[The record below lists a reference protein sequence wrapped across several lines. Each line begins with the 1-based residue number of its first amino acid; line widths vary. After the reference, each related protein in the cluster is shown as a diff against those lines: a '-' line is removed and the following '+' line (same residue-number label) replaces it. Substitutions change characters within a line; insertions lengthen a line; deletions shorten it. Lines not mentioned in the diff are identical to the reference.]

1 MEPALT
7 DSGGSQ
13 RENSLRRI
21 TNHEGTDM
29 KVSEIYII
37 ETKAE
42 NKSNYGDYQLF
53 SSLEELQE
61 FVLNEDDTIAGR
73 RAWVVD
79 LNKLPKKTVK
89 LAEVTLV

>member
-1 MEPALT
+1 
-7 DSGGSQ
+7 
-13 RENSLRRI
+13 
-21 TNHEGTDM
+21 M

-42 NKSNYGDYQLF
+42 NESNYGDYQLF